1 MGSWRALLQRRL
13 LLLSALAVAVRVKA
27 LSRDDFPAGFI
38 FGAGTSAYQVEGAA
52 AEGGRT
58 PSIWDTFTHAGRTF
72 DQSTGDVAA
81 DQYHKYKEDV
91 KLMHEMGFD
100 AYRFSISWSRV
111 IPNGRGPVNPQG
123 LRYYNNLIDELKR
136 YGIEPHVT
144 LYHFDLPQALEDE
157 YAGQL
162 SPKIVE
168 DFTAYANVCFSEF
181 GDRVKHWITINEP
194 NIDPVL
200 GHDFGIFA
208 PGRCS
213 YPFGLNCTKGNSSS
227 EPYIAAHNLL
237 LSHASAAALY
247 KEKYQVKQGG
257 YIGITLLAL
266 WYEPFTD
273 LAEDIAAAK
282 RALDFQIG
290 WFVDP
295 LVYGTYPSVMREFVG
310 SRLPS
315 FEPEESKMLRGSFDF
330 IGLNHYVAVFL
341 EAATYDPDESGRE
354 YYTDMSVK
362 FAMPNIILT
371 KVPPQTL
378 PILKQT
384 VRTSSDGNQN
394 SRQDFVSD
402 DAPTFPATPW
412 ALQKLLEYMKVTYGN
427 PPVLIHENGYPEFN
441 VDPANGQHE
450 QDDDRRTNFIQQYIE
465 SLLPSIRNGS
475 NVKGSFAWSF
485 IDCYELT
492 MGYTSRYG
500 LVGVDFTTKNRT
512 RYYRSSGEWYSE
524 FLRHNGEGRECG
536 DRINIFVLEFMSP

>member
-1 MGSWRALLQRRL
+1 MGSWRSPLLPRRLLLL
-13 LLLSALAVAVRVKA
+13 LLLSALAVAAVRVKA

-72 DQSTGDVAA
+72 DRSTGDVAA

-91 KLMHEMGFD
+91 KLMHDMGFD

-111 IPNGRGPVNPQG
+111 IPNGRGTVNPQG
-123 LRYYNNLIDELKR
+123 LRYYNDLIDELKR

-181 GDRVKHWITINEP
+181 GDRVKYWITINEP
-194 NIDPVL
+194 NVDPIL

-213 YPFGLNCTKGNSSS
+213 YPFGLNCTEGNSST

-237 LSHASAAALY
+237 LSHASAASLY

-273 LAEDIAAAK
+273 LAEDVAAAK
-282 RALDFQIG
+282 RAMDFQVG

-295 LVYGTYPSVMREFVG
+295 LVHGTYPSVMREFVG

-341 EAATYDPDESGRE
+341 EAATDAPVESGGE
-354 YYTDMSVK
+354 YYIDMSVRI
-362 FAMPNIILT
+362 ANPNIKLT
-371 KVPPQTL
+371 KVPQTL
-378 PILKQT
+378 PPILKQT
-384 VRTSSDGNQN
+384 VRASSAGNQY
-394 SRQDFVSD
+394 SHQGFVSD
-402 DAPTFPATPW
+402 EEPSFPATPW

-427 PPVLIHENGYPEFN
+427 PPVVIHENGYPEFN
-441 VDPANGQHE
+441 VDPANGQHDYN
-450 QDDDRRTNFIQQYIE
+450 DDLRTSFIQQYIE
-465 SLLPSIRNGS
+465 SMLPPIRNGS
-475 NVKGSFAWSF
+475 NIRGYFAWSF
-485 IDCYELT
+485 IDCYELAT
-492 MGYTSRYG
+492 GYTSRYG
-500 LVGVDFTTKNRT
+500 LIGVDFTTKNKT
-512 RYYRSSGEWYSE
+512 RYYRQSGEWYSK
-524 FLRHNGEGRECG
+524 FLQHNGEGRNE
-536 DRINIFVLEFMSP
+536 DIE